1 MLHALVSSGLGKRHM
16 TAHGGF
22 AGTEVFR
29 VVMARRDPRHVSAG
43 LSVRLLAFGFIA
55 IHVEPWQ

>member
-1 MLHALVSSGLGKRHM
+1 M

-29 VVMARRDPRHVSAG
+29 VVMARRDPRHLSAG